1 MESIEQNPVYYD
13 LAFEMPLHKDEVNIE
28 EWLCR
33 YADRRYGKPSE
44 NAHQAWLHL
53 LEGPYRPGTNGTER
67 SSIIAARPAVNVKKS
82 GPNAGLGIPYS
93 PLSVVQAEG
102 LLLKDAGRL
111 KGSDPYRFDI
121 VDIQRQLMSNLG
133 QAIHKQAAEAF
144 RKKDKEAFALHS
156 NRFLE
161 MLRDAD
167 ELLRT
172 RPEFNFDKWLTQ
184 ARSWGD
190 NSEEKDLFEKD
201 ATALVTVWGADGDP
215 LIFDYSWR
223 EWTGLIDGYY
233 LKRWEKFYAMLQD
246 HLDAGTNYSEKD
258 LPQTHGRESFR
269 ANDFYNGLAEW
280 ELAYVDSYG
289 KARTPVAE
297 GDEVAMVK
305 RLFDKYL
312 KLSQEYYAG
321 GVKVTEKSSG
331 ERTYENLG
339 EE

>member
-1 MESIEQNPVYYD
+1 MFILD
-13 LAFEMPLHKDEVNIE
+13 AEVNIE

-269 ANDFYNGLAEW
+269 ANDFYSTLGDW
-280 ELAYVDSYG
+280 ELQFVSTPD
-289 KARTPVAE
+289 KVRTPITQ
-297 GDEVAMVK
+297 GDEVETAT
-305 RLFDKYL
+305 RLYKKYARL
-312 KLSQEYYAG
+312 ATEYYKDEIEADEIHEG
-321 GVKVTEKSSG
+321 NIF
-331 ERTYENLG
+331 ENLG
-339 EE
+339 E

>member
-44 NAHQAWLHL
+44 NAHQAWSHL

-67 SSIIAARPAVNVKKS
+67 SSIIAARPAVNVKQS

-102 LLLKDAGRL
+102 LLLKDAARL
-111 KGSDPYRFDI
+111 EDSDPYRFDI

-161 MLRDAD
+161 MLRDVD

-246 HLDAGTNYSEKD
+246 HLDAGTN
-258 LPQTHGRESFR
+258 
-269 ANDFYNGLAEW
+269 
-280 ELAYVDSYG
+280 
-289 KARTPVAE
+289 
-297 GDEVAMVK
+297 
-305 RLFDKYL
+305 
-312 KLSQEYYAG
+312 
-321 GVKVTEKSSG
+321 
-331 ERTYENLG
+331 
-339 EE
+339 